1 MQRTRY
7 ILSGIAAALLAVAS
21 PQTIAQQQPQDQQ
34 MTSPDFSQQQIES
47 FVDAATEV
55 QRVQSE
61 LNAQAQQAQN
71 PDEVARLQQQA
82 QADAAQA
89 IEESG
94 LSVDEYAAIA
104 QAANGDPELYAM
116 IVDLMQQQ
124 APQ

>member
-1 MQRTRY
+1 MQRTRS
-7 ILSGIAAALLAVAS
+7 ILSGVAAALLAVAS
-21 PQTIAQQQPQDQQ
+21 PQAIAQQQPQNQQ

-47 FVDAATEV
+47 FVDAAV
-55 QRVQSE
+55 ALQRVQSD
-61 LNAQAQQAQN
+61 LDAKAQQAQN
-71 PDEVARLQQQA
+71 PDEVARLQQEA

-89 IEESG
+89 IEASG

-124 APQ
+124 ALH